1 MTSSKVFFAYP
12 SNPSV
17 IGQPI
22 ENAINKSRDV
32 KSWKALDVYGHFI
45 AEEVVAGINSC
56 NTFVA
61 DISVLNFN
69 VTYEIGYAIG
79 KQKRILLTKNSSIQE
94 IGTYVRD
101 VGIFDTIGYSSYE
114 NSTQLSDLI
123 HNSISSNSRL

>member
-79 KQKRILLTKNSSIQE
+79 KQKRVLFNVINLANGFVVQIEGSAACFMIPRKFSAGPYRFS
-94 IGTYVRD
+94 R
-101 VGIFDTIGYSSYE
+101 
-114 NSTQLSDLI
+114 
-123 HNSISSNSRL
+123 SNIDCV

>member
-12 SNPSV
+12 SNPSA

-69 VTYEIGYAIG
+69 VTYEIECAIG
-79 KQKRILLTKNSSIQE
+79 KQKRVLLTKIPVSKK
-94 IGTYVRD
+94 
-101 VGIFDTIGYSSYE
+101 
-114 NSTQLSDLI
+114 
-123 HNSISSNSRL
+123 